1 MPPKYSGG
9 RRLRD
14 GRAQFAF
21 DLFLPVR
28 RDDFGDGQIPIKS
41 CSAWLNHL
49 HRYKSNSVTTITASI
64 LKDTRT
70 APRRT
75 LPCAAPRPKCRP
87 NPCHSQK
94 PNGTVSALKTKSCHC
109 NAPCRSNVPPS
120 PPRSNASTS
129 KYRPFAMRQKPAK
142 NWKRQSPG
150 DRRLRAPAKTP
161 RGISEPKAGPPHATN
176 RGYGLRPSVAQ
187 EICNGCSPTRE
198 TEPPVN
204 HG

>member
-1 MPPKYSGG
+1 MAERS
-9 RRLRD
+9 LRSICFC
-14 GRAQFAF
+14 RAGATILAT
-21 DLFLPVR
+21 DKSR
-28 RDDFGDGQIPIKS
+28 SRS

-49 HRYKSNSVTTITASI
+49 HWYKSNSVTTITASI

-129 KYRPFAMRQKPAK
+129 KYRPFAMRRKPAK
-142 NWKRQSPG
+142 NRKRKVLATAG
-150 DRRLRAPAKTP
+150 YARLRKRREESASQR
-161 RGISEPKAGPPHATN
+161 RGLPMQPTVDMDCARASPKRSAMDAARLVKPN
-176 RGYGLRPSVAQ
+176 RR
-187 EICNGCSPTRE
+187 
-198 TEPPVN
+198 
-204 HG
+204 